1 MNISAIAS
9 DNFGIDQVFEDAVAA
24 YRAGKFAEVE
34 ALCQGILKRQP
45 DHIGSLQVLGA
56 VAANKG
62 APRRGIELLEKVVA
76 QQPRLEAHRQ
86 SPDPLRL
93 RNHPAAGRPKRGSRP
108 PA

>member
-1 MNISAIAS
+1 MVSETSKTMNISAIAS

-76 QQPRLEAHRQ
+76 QQPRLAEGHIQLAKL
-86 SPDPLRL
+86 LRL
-93 RNHPAAGRPKRGSRP
+93 DGRTM
-108 PA
+108 